1 MVSTFAVLF
10 GKYLFIFIIFLGLIY
25 LYKQKKDIQ
34 KKILLFSAIC
44 LPIAFIIAKIASTL
58 YFDPRP
64 FVTHH
69 FTPLISHA
77 ANNGFPSDHSL
88 ISFAIASIVF
98 VFNKKLGLL
107 LFVLGLL
114 VGFSR
119 VYAGIH
125 SPIDIIG
132 SLAIS
137 VIVSYSVYRALQKY
151 EQ

>member
-1 MVSTFAVLF
+1 MISTLLVLF
-10 GKYLFIFIIFLGLIY
+10 GKYLFIFIILLGLIY

-44 LPIAFIIAKIASTL
+44 LPITFIFAKIASTL
-58 YFDPRP
+58 YFDHRP
-64 FVTHH
+64 FVAHH
-69 FTPLISHA
+69 FTPLIPHA

-98 VFNKKLGLL
+98 VFNKRLGLL

-137 VIVSYSVYRALQKY
+137 GFVSYSVYRVIK
-151 EQ
+151 